1 MRLGVDE
8 AGVTELMAVAEHTR
22 AMSALAKGLVLLPDI
37 PEPPAAGRPALVALA
52 DPERIEEPARS
63 LFGEIRTFTREALGM
78 DRIPNLWR
86 AIGGNPHYLESTWR
100 KDQVVMA
107 AGKLAAR
114 DKRLVALGVAM
125 NGGCTYLIEYQAAIL
140 RRAGCTDR
148 DLLEVMGVVDH
159 YNALNTMSDGMQI
172 ASDIKPPS

>member
-8 AGVTELMAVAEHTR
+8 VGVTELMGVAEHTR
-22 AMSALAKGLVLLPDI
+22 AMSALARGLVLVPDI
-37 PEPPAAGRPALVALA
+37 PEPPPGRPALVELA
-52 DPERIEEPARS
+52 DPDAVDEPARS
-63 LFGEIRTFTREALGM
+63 LFGEIRAHAKEALGM

-86 AIGGNPHYLESTWR
+86 AIGSNPHHLETTWR

-107 AGKLAAR
+107 AGKLGVQ

-125 NGGCTYLIEYQAAIL
+125 NGGCTYLIEHHAAIL
-140 RRAGCTDR
+140 RRGGCTDR

>member
-22 AMSALAKGLVLLPDI
+22 ALSALAQGLIILPDI
-37 PEPPAAGRPALVALA
+37 PEPPAGRPALVALA
-52 DPERIEEPARS
+52 DPDRADEPQRS
-63 LFGEIRTFTREALGM
+63 LYVEIRDFVRERLGM

-86 AIGGNPHYLESTWR
+86 AIGSNPHYLESTWR
-100 KDQVVMA
+100 KDQVVMS

-125 NGGCTYLIEYQAAIL
+125 NGGCTYLIEYHAAIL

-148 DLLEVMGVVDH
+148 DILEVMGVVDH
-159 YNALNTMSDGMQI
+159 YNSLNTMSDGMQLE
-172 ASDIKPPS
+172 SDIKPPS

>member
-8 AGVTELMAVAEHTR
+8 VGVTELMAVAEHTR
-22 AMSALAKGLVLLPDI
+22 AMAALARGLVILPDI
-37 PEPPAAGRPALVALA
+37 PDPPAGRPALVALA
-52 DPERIEEPARS
+52 DPDAVDEPARS
-63 LFGEIRTFTREALGM
+63 IFVEIRGFAREALGM

-86 AIGGNPHYLESTWR
+86 AIGSNPHYIESTWR

-125 NGGCTYLIEYQAAIL
+125 NGGCTYLVEHHAAIL
-140 RRAGCTDR
+140 RRAGCPDR

-159 YNALNTMSDGMQI
+159 YNSLNTLSDGMQLE
-172 ASDIKPPS
+172 SDIKPPA

>member
-8 AGVTELMAVAEHTR
+8 VGVTELMAVAEHTR
-22 AMSALAKGLVLLPDI
+22 SMSALARGLVVLPDI
-37 PEPPAAGRPALVALA
+37 PERPARPPALVALA
-52 DPERIEEPARS
+52 NPDAAEEPARAV
-63 LFGEIRTFTREALGM
+63 FEEIRAFAREALGM

-86 AIGGNPHYLESTWR
+86 AIGSNPHYIVSTWR

-107 AGKLAAR
+107 EGKLAAR

-125 NGGCTYLIEYQAAIL
+125 NGGCTYLIEYHAAIL

-148 DLLEVMGVVDH
+148 DILEVMGVVDH
-159 YNALNTMSDGMQI
+159 YNSLNTMSEGMQI
-172 ASDIKPPS
+172 ESDIKPPS